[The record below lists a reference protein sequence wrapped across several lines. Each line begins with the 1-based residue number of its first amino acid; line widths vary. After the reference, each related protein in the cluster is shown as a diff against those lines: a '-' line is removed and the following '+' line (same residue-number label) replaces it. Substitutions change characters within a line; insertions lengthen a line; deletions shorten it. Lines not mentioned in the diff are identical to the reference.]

1 MRFQHG
7 FQLAPANLA
16 PAEQGA
22 VELARLFRRLARPE
36 VHKRETLELLVSAPA
51 AVQPGLT

>member
-7 FQLAPANLA
+7 FQLAPAHLA

-22 VELARLFRRLARPE
+22 VELARLFRRLARLE
-36 VHKRETLELLVSAPA
+36 VDKRETLKLLVSAPA
-51 AVQPGLT
+51 TVEPGLT